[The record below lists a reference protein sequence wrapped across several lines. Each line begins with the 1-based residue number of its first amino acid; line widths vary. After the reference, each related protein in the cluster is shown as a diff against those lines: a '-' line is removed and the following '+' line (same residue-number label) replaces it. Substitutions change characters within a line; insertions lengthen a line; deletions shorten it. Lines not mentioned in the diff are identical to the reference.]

1 MADPHIIVVMGVT
14 SSGKS
19 SIGRALADRLGAAF
33 FEGDDFH
40 PRANVEKM
48 SRGQPLDDADRAP
61 WLDAIATEI
70 ERQARTGRSAIFTC
84 SALRRIYRDRLRRGS
99 GYLRF
104 VFLDGERELIAGRM
118 AARRD
123 HFMPPTLLPSQLATL
138 ERPDGE
144 ADVLQVD
151 NSAGI
156 GEIVEQ
162 IAAIL
167 AAG

>member
-1 MADPHIIVVMGVT
+1 MLDRPGVAAAIVGAT
-14 SSGKS
+14 STAHLEAHRR
-19 SIGRALADRLGAAF
+19 IGEL
-33 FEGDDFH
+33 
-40 PRANVEKM
+40 V
-48 SRGQPLDDADRAP
+48 LDDADRAP